1 MAVYLIM
8 MAVVLILAYPLIEYK
23 PSIGKKLCYVI
34 VTFGIMYTISAL
46 RYGMGNDYFSYYI
59 YFRTTREGSFSEAFH
74 MGFEIGFSFVEKLI
88 SYFTGDIR
96 VFYAIMAFL
105 ILVPIAYIIF
115 KYSDNIWLSTVMF
128 ISLTFFYC
136 SLSFIRQA
144 LAFAFIFLGYRYFKE
159 RNHFMVMLFILLG
172 TLFHSTAVI
181 LIPMY
186 LVAVLLKP
194 TKIVISIY
202 AGSVL
207 FVYLFSWK
215 ILRLAVKIFP
225 AYQFYLD
232 KNFLTNGFSPIYMIV
247 PGVIMLVALFSHFGD
262 YGKVYPKE
270 SALFTNFAIF
280 NFALWFISTKHFVLE
295 RFSMYPYIF
304 MIMFIP
310 SIVNFYKERVKIYFA
325 EKRQIKQVLAKNPEL
340 DEDDVIKQGLDS
352 YYLKPAYVTAID
364 DCTVDECFKNKKS
377 ALKKAENIPDTENT
391 AESPRISQEEK
402 IPDEVIISKPKKE
415 KKGSVVKNYIK
426 NMFIYKPDNR
436 YKIEN
441 YHYLNDKRYKR
452 KNIVLRITSHPVA
465 VFSSLMAVVLVA
477 NLWYNYFGL
486 TVGAE
491 GFHGVNPYISLI
503 PAYNNLAVS
512 LENEDKLNYNLKT
525 ETDFARYLSRL
536 YTSDKYTAIF
546 CTKGDCGTWINEVI
560 KDHLNLMGLDEL
572 SKLEP
577 YYDNYMAIYKQ
588 GEVIYQKRGK
598 QTLSETGIKIAPGLY
613 ADLKSSRQSAQI
625 ILNGTDFSLNNRGIN
640 VVVYD
645 NENGKIVDM
654 ISIRTYHVLLTI
666 DRERR
671 E

>member
-1 MAVYLIM
+1 
-8 MAVVLILAYPLIEYK
+8 
-23 PSIGKKLCYVI
+23 
-34 VTFGIMYTISAL
+34 
-46 RYGMGNDYFSYYI
+46 
-59 YFRTTREGSFSEAFH
+59 
-74 MGFEIGFSFVEKLI
+74 
-88 SYFTGDIR
+88 
-96 VFYAIMAFL
+96 
-105 ILVPIAYIIF
+105 
-115 KYSDNIWLSTVMF
+115 
-128 ISLTFFYC
+128 
-136 SLSFIRQA
+136 
-144 LAFAFIFLGYRYFKE
+144 
-159 RNHFMVMLFILLG
+159 
-172 TLFHSTAVI
+172 
-181 LIPMY
+181 
-186 LVAVLLKP
+186 
-194 TKIVISIY
+194 
-202 AGSVL
+202 
-207 FVYLFSWK
+207 
-215 ILRLAVKIFP
+215 
-225 AYQFYLD
+225 
-232 KNFLTNGFSPIYMIV
+232 
-247 PGVIMLVALFSHFGD
+247 
-262 YGKVYPKE
+262 
-270 SALFTNFAIF
+270 
-280 NFALWFISTKHFVLE
+280 
-295 RFSMYPYIF
+295 
-304 MIMFIP
+304 
-310 SIVNFYKERVKIYFA
+310 
-325 EKRQIKQVLAKNPEL
+325 
-340 DEDDVIKQGLDS
+340 
-352 YYLKPAYVTAID
+352 
-364 DCTVDECFKNKKS
+364 
-377 ALKKAENIPDTENT
+377 
-391 AESPRISQEEK
+391 
-402 IPDEVIISKPKKE
+402 
-415 KKGSVVKNYIK
+415 
-426 NMFIYKPDNR
+426 MFIYKPDNR